1 MVVSTQ
7 VRMANDIAA
16 QFRHLP
22 DDAAVEALAGHL
34 RQFWEPRMR
43 AQLLEVVAAGGEG
56 LDRLVIAAAERLGPA
71 PD

>member
-22 DDAAVEALAGHL
+22 DGAAADSIAAHL
-34 RQFWEPRMR
+34 RQFWDPRMR
-43 AQLLEVVAAGGEG
+43 AQLLEAVAADADSLDPLVVAAAA
-56 LDRLVIAAAERLGPA
+56 RLAAS
-71 PD
+71 